1 MYDHTFSKIAN
12 HQIKPWATHIVGC
25 QPGDCVWSLQF
36 SSEVCVGIYS
46 CDITAVFGLLRDL
59 IAQMPTNKES
69 YCVWANRGL
78 EQG

>member
-1 MYDHTFSKIAN
+1 MFNMNT
-12 HQIKPWATHIVGC
+12 T
-25 QPGDCVWSLQF
+25 LQYG
-36 SSEVCVGIYS
+36 SS
-46 CDITAVFGLLRDL
+46 CDITAVFGLLRDTL